1 METSIQHVRPF
12 PPGTRIGPYT
22 IIRQIPGGVG
32 GMAVVYEARL
42 GSRGASVALKVAH
55 SGLGGFLKDEAAFLK
70 SAQLNHPHIIKV
82 LQTPLG
88 GGSSDYIVKD
98 PESGCW
104 YFAMEYMA
112 GGSLADWLAR
122 RKRIPFP
129 KAMEVLRQIGSA
141 LDAAHQAG
149 ILHLDVK
156 PSNILFREDP
166 ERKKIHAVLTD
177 FGIARPVG
185 RAASGPTTL
194 TIEYASPEQARLAAG
209 EPAKIGPASDLY
221 SLAVVFYEMVT
232 GRLPFRGEGE
242 LALLYQIVHE
252 EPDLSAPPL
261 SPAIAS
267 ALGRALS
274 KDPAQRPPSAAALV
288 ESLERAAAESP
299 PCSAGA
305 DEHRSSSRARVW
317 VGALLG
323 LLVGFLLGFPSGWYV
338 GRRGEVGGS
347 PTPFTEIVVTTSV
360 PASRLTL
367 SPTMVTSMPVPTS
380 PSPTRLPTSTP
391 IPPTHTPTPLPPVT
405 PTPTVTTETGG

>member
-1 METSIQHVRPF
+1 MEASVQPVRPF

-32 GMAVVYEARL
+32 GMAIVYEARL

-70 SAQLNHPHIIKV
+70 SAQLNHPHIIRV

-122 RKRIPFP
+122 RKRIPLP

-166 ERKKIHAVLTD
+166 ERRKMHAVLTD
-177 FGIARPVG
+177 FGIARPLG
-185 RAASGPTTL
+185 RATSGQTTL
-194 TIEYASPEQARLAAG
+194 TVEYASPEQARLVAG
-209 EPAKIGPASDLY
+209 EPAEIGPASDLY

-232 GRLPFRGEGE
+232 GRLPFRAEGE

-252 EPDLSAPPL
+252 EPDLSASPL
-261 SPAIAS
+261 SPAMAS
-267 ALGRALS
+267 VLSRAMS
-274 KDPAQRPPSAAALV
+274 KEPAQRPSSATVLV
-288 ESLERAAAESP
+288 EEMERAAAESP
-299 PCSAGA
+299 PRSVGA
-305 DEHRSSSRARVW
+305 NGHQLPPRARVW
-317 VGALLG
+317 AGALLG

-338 GRRGEVGGS
+338 GRRGEAGGS
-347 PTPFTEIVVTTSV
+347 PTPLTEIVVTPSV

-367 SPTMVTSMPVPTS
+367 SPTVVVSTPVQIS
-380 PSPTRLPTSTP
+380 PSPTRPPTSTP
-391 IPPTHTPTPLPPVT
+391 IPPTHTPTPLPPAT
-405 PTPTVTTETGG
+405 PTPTATTGTGG